1 MKFYYKF
8 VIIIILVITVSIIC
22 MNSLLSMYVLAQ
34 GKIFNFV
41 AVGDLDCNSNSN
53 QTVYNIIDKRP
64 EIFLALGDIY
74 YDCNPD
80 EFKRTFSSL
89 IDIFYL
95 TLGNHDSWSNFA
107 GLYHLPNVRPY
118 YSFDKE
124 NVHFLSMST
133 ESDLERNSS
142 QYQFVETDLD
152 IASHNDSIS
161 WIVVL
166 AHRPFISSE
175 TKNILEKENL
185 IVYPPLFAKYGVDVV
200 IQAHVHNYQR
210 TFPILFDNKS
220 NPMIVTTN
228 TTINEGSGVLYITTG
243 GGGNDLYEFN
253 SKSPYVQTQ
262 YSEYGILNVD
272 ATVNSLTLKAY
283 TNKDFKVPK
292 DTFIILKAFN
302 NTEPNPILKYL
313 YLNTTEGNGTIP
325 TPWGLIEVPFENGT
339 ARLPVEFNYSLRP

>member
-22 MNSLLSMYVLAQ
+22 MNSLPSMYVRAQ
-34 GKIFNFV
+34 GKLFNFV
-41 AVGDLDCNSNSN
+41 AVGDLDCTSNSN
-53 QTVYNIIDKRP
+53 QTSYNIMDKKP

-89 IDIFYL
+89 IDILYL
-95 TLGNHDSWSNFA
+95 TLGNHDSWSEFA
-107 GLYHLPNVRPY
+107 GLYHLPNDRPY

-133 ESDLERNSS
+133 ESDLELNSS

-166 AHRPFISSE
+166 AHRPFISSA
-175 TKNILEKENL
+175 TKNMFEKEHL

-200 IQAHVHNYQR
+200 IQGHVHNYQR
-210 TFPILFDNKS
+210 TFPILLDNKS

-243 GGGNDLYEFN
+243 GGGHDLFEFK

-272 ATVNSLTLKAY
+272 ATENSLTLKAY
-283 TNKDFKVPK
+283 TNKDFNIPE
-292 DTFIILKAFN
+292 DTFTILKAFN

-313 YLNTTEGNGTIP
+313 YLKTIEGNGTIP